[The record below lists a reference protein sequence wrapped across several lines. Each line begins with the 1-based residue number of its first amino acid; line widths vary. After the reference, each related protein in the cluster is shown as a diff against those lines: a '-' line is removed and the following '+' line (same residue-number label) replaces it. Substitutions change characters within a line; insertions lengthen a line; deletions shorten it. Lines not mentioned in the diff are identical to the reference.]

1 MAHEIYIARR
11 VICDYVHSVG
21 GLVNIRIDQA
31 MMLSVAGARQRYMMY
46 LDEKKRQETE
56 MAKGTKRKSL
66 LDEIEQ
72 LKHCKKRLQT
82 DSTALEIEADSLAIK
97 AESSGKLTLIAK
109 SNSLRRTA
117 KEKQA
122 QIKELE
128 GTLETK
134 LQELKNS

>member
-1 MAHEIYIARR
+1 MPGKCSFQDGWLKN
-11 VICDYVHSVG
+11 VST
-21 GLVNIRIDQA
+21 
-31 MMLSVAGARQRYMMY
+31 VAV
-46 LDEKKRQETE
+46 DVTDVS
-56 MAKGTKRKSL
+56 MAKCAICRKSFS
-66 LDEIEQ
+66 IA
-72 LKHCKKRLQT
+72 
-82 DSTALEIEADSLAIK
+82 SMG
-97 AESSGKLTLIAK
+97 ESLIAK

>member
-1 MAHEIYIARR
+1 MPGKCSFQDGWLKNELYQQWLLK
-11 VICDYVHSVG
+11 D
-21 GLVNIRIDQA
+21 
-31 MMLSVAGARQRYMMY
+31 VA
-46 LDEKKRQETE
+46 DVS
-56 MAKGTKRKSL
+56 MAKCAICRKSFS
-66 LDEIEQ
+66 IA
-72 LKHCKKRLQT
+72 
-82 DSTALEIEADSLAIK
+82 SMG
-97 AESSGKLTLIAK
+97 ESLIAK

>member
-1 MAHEIYIARR
+1 MGESLCRENSFQDGWLKNEQYQQWLLKD
-11 VICDYVHSVG
+11 VTDVS
-21 GLVNIRIDQA
+21 
-31 MMLSVAGARQRYMMY
+31 
-46 LDEKKRQETE
+46 
-56 MAKGTKRKSL
+56 MAKCAICRKSFS
-66 LDEIEQ
+66 IA
-72 LKHCKKRLQT
+72 
-82 DSTALEIEADSLAIK
+82 SMG
-97 AESSGKLTLIAK
+97 ESLIAK

>member
-1 MAHEIYIARR
+1 
-11 VICDYVHSVG
+11 
-21 GLVNIRIDQA
+21 
-31 MMLSVAGARQRYMMY
+31 MLSVAGARQRYMMY